1 MPVIKFSYGDSMSTP
16 LDSDLLRTF
25 LAVADTGNL
34 TRAADT
40 VRRTQSAVSMQIRK
54 LEELIG
60 SALFERHSRGVILT
74 DDGRRL
80 ADNARRI
87 VSLLDDTAAAMR
99 SPALEGSVRIGI
111 SEEYVNSTLPKALGA
126 FAAIHPGVEVTV
138 RQETSM
144 ANSAAL
150 AAGELDIAVVFEPG
164 GRSRNEVLMVNPTVW
179 ATCDQHG
186 AHERRPVPIAT
197 YTYAEGGWCDELARR
212 SLQSRGIE
220 FSHRICE
227 PHERRPH
234 RRPHFG
240 PCHRTLVANRHTG
253 GVQGTYR
260 GGRLRHHRHDQ
271 CRAAD
276 EAREPVADGRRDGG
290 CHPPSVPGTGREG
303 KGRSAIHDDR
313 WMIYDPGYL
322 LGRWAPYAR
331 THGSGQ
337 GQSP

>member
-1 MPVIKFSYGDSMSTP
+1 MSVIRFSYGDCMSTP

-220 FSHRICE
+220 SRIAYVSRTSGGLIAALISGLAIAPLSRTAIPAGCRE
-227 PHERRPH
+227 LTEEDGFGIIDMTNVVLRTRRGNRSPTVDAMADAI
-234 RRPHFG
+234 RRAF
-240 PCHRTLVANRHTG
+240 
-253 GVQGTYR
+253 
-260 GGRLRHHRHDQ
+260 
-271 CRAAD
+271 RAPA
-276 EAREPVADGRRDGG
+276 EKEKEEVRSTTTDG
-290 CHPPSVPGTGREG
+290 
-303 KGRSAIHDDR
+303 
-313 WMIYDPGYL
+313 
-322 LGRWAPYAR
+322 
-331 THGSGQ
+331 
-337 GQSP
+337 

>member
-1 MPVIKFSYGDSMSTP
+1 MSAT

-40 VRRTQSAVSMQIRK
+40 VGRTQSALSMQIRK

-74 DDGRRL
+74 EDGRRL

-87 VSLLDDTAAAMR
+87 VALLDDTAAAMR
-99 SPALEGSVRIGI
+99 SPALRGSVRIGI

-220 FSHRICE
+220 SRIAYVSRTSGGLIAALVSGLAIAPLSRTAIPAGCRE
-227 PHERRPH
+227 LTEEDGFGIIDMTNVVLRTRRGNGSPTVDAMADAI
-234 RRPHFG
+234 RRAF
-240 PCHRTLVANRHTG
+240 
-253 GVQGTYR
+253 
-260 GGRLRHHRHDQ
+260 
-271 CRAAD
+271 RAPT
-276 EAREPVADGRRDGG
+276 EKEKEEVRSTTTDG
-290 CHPPSVPGTGREG
+290 
-303 KGRSAIHDDR
+303 
-313 WMIYDPGYL
+313 
-322 LGRWAPYAR
+322 
-331 THGSGQ
+331 
-337 GQSP
+337 